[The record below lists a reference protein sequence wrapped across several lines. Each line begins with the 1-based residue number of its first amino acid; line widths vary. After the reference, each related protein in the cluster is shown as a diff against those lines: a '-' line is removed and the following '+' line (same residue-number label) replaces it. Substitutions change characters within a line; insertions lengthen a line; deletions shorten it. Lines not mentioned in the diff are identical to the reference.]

1 MNNIKNDSYYLLKA
15 LKEIS
20 IIEDYTKNIN
30 SYSEFISDGL
40 LLDGVMFRLVQL
52 IEHIKNISKEFK
64 NAHSNIPWG
73 NIIGFRNGIV
83 HEYGETDY
91 SIVYDIVFRDIYIL
105 KELQYSIRCCL

>member
-1 MNNIKNDSYYLLKA
+1 MNNIKNDSYYFLKA

-64 NAHSNIPWG
+64 NAHSI
-73 NIIGFRNGIV
+73 F
-83 HEYGETDY
+83 HGET
-91 SIVYDIVFRDIYIL
+91 SLASGTVSFMNMVKPIIQLSMI
-105 KELQYSIRCCL
+105 